1 MRLVHESY
9 KLRRSRRLRDREMLE
24 ELTGGIPN
32 SEIHR
37 AAIDDHVGAEVV
49 EDCGNVILSPPEGR
63 KEISHVSNH
72 RRSESPILGR
82 CLNNSTIAY
91 HGEGVTG
98 VGDEHAG
105 LSHGSV
111 ADGDALDEPP
121 RVHSQIPHR
130 LRQRLLSGRGDEKG
144 GGSGDELGSL
154 GGGGIE
160 I

>member
-144 GGSGDELGSL
+144 GGKWRRARKFGRRWD
-154 GGGGIE
+154 
-160 I
+160 